1 MFLAVLIFIA
11 ALAVIFTEKVHRTKV
26 AVIAGVLVVVTGTL
40 TQDKAI
46 EAIDFNTIG
55 LLAGMMIVVRQA
67 EKSGLFN
74 YMAIRAGQLSHG
86 KPFRLIVSLCLI
98 TAVLSALL
106 DNLTTILLV
115 VPITF
120 LLADTLDLP
129 PLPLIIAEVMASNIG
144 GTATLI
150 GDPPNILIAGATG
163 LNFVEFLVNMGP
175 IAAVTL
181 VFVVL
186 GIYAFYRKEL
196 LVPVKKR
203 EALMLLD
210 ARASIHDRRLLR
222 MHLPVLGLILIGFF
236 LHGMLGLEPATV
248 ALAGA
253 AVMLLISTQPVEQA
267 LEEIE
272 WATLF
277 FFIGLFVIVGGL
289 EETGALEKVAKAIT
303 DVTEGNFNATILGIA
318 WASAFASAAV
328 DNIPFTATMIP
339 VIRQVQEISGSS
351 SDTFWWALALASGF
365 GGNGTMIAAAANVA
379 ASGLAERAG
388 YPISF
393 YSFLKIGFPVMIGS
407 MLIATAYLYLRYL
420 M

>member
-1 MFLAVLIFIA
+1 MLLAVVIFVA

-26 AVIAGVLVVVTGTL
+26 AIIAAALVVITGTL
-40 TQDKAI
+40 SQEQAI

-74 YMAIRAGQLSHG
+74 FIAIRAGQLSHG
-86 KPFRLIVSLCLI
+86 KPFRLLVYLCLM

-120 LLADTLDLP
+120 LVADTLDLP
-129 PLPLIIAEVMASNIG
+129 PIPLIIAEVMASNIG

-163 LNFVEFLVNMGP
+163 LSFMDFLTNMGP
-175 IAAVTL
+175 IAAVAL

-186 GIYAFYRKEL
+186 GIYVFYRKKLQIPEE
-196 LVPVKKR
+196 KR

-222 MHLPVLGLILIGFF
+222 MHLPVLGLIIVGFF
-236 LHGMLGLEPATV
+236 LHGLLHIEPATV
-248 ALAGA
+248 ALTGA

-277 FFIGLFVIVGGL
+277 FFLGLFVIVGGL
-289 EETGALEKVAKAIT
+289 EATGALEKVAIGIT
-303 DVTEGNFNATILGIA
+303 DATEGNFTATILGIA
-318 WASAFASAAV
+318 WISALSSAAV

-339 VIRQVQEISGSS
+339 VVQQVQEITGNS
-351 SDTFWWALALASGF
+351 SDTFWWALAVASGF
-365 GGNGTMIAAAANVA
+365 GGNGTIIAAAANVA
-379 ASGLAERAG
+379 ASGLSERAG
-388 YPISF
+388 YPITF
-393 YSFLKIGFPVMIGS
+393 WNFMKIGFPVMIGS
-407 MLIATAYLYLRYL
+407 MMLATGYLYFRYL